1 MILNLQKEDEKTQ
14 CQIGEVIKKA
24 SQGKQE
30 QDGEILR
37 KLVEGCYA
45 QNQEKKKL
53 LVRQQLQELR
63 GIVMDQTI
71 TINLDDMQDEYR
83 KGSVIEVTDE
93 GKYIFGF
100 QLRCHRR
107 ERKVVSAGEAEQV
120 EVVWTT
126 YKASTVVLSRIDLK
140 TSPILVTAP
149 PAAGKT
155 TFDKQL

>member
-1 MILNLQKEDEKTQ
+1 ME
-14 CQIGEVIKKA
+14 
-24 SQGKQE
+24 
-30 QDGEILR
+30 
-37 KLVEGCYA
+37 
-45 QNQEKKKL
+45 
-53 LVRQQLQELR
+53 
-63 GIVMDQTI
+63 QTI

-93 GKYIFGF
+93 GKFIFGF

-107 ERKVVSAGEAEQV
+107 ERKVVSAGEAKQV
-120 EVVWTT
+120 EVVWTLPPAT